1 MRAGGNVRMLRLEGK
16 RVLVTGASSG
26 IGWHLADLIAKR
38 GGQLVLAAR
47 RVDRLHQLRSQI
59 EREGHQR
66 PLVVRCDV
74 SRAVEVDEL
83 RMEVERQCGGIDVL
97 VNNAGRGSFGPFEA
111 ASRDDFES
119 VVNTNLLG
127 VIYCTQAFLPEMLER
142 RRGHIVFV
150 SSVLGQLPAPDHA
163 VYGATK
169 FAVSGLAESLDYELS
184 DRGITITLVE
194 PGLIQSEFAAVSGMP
209 PERFEQIPWKSSEE
223 VAGLIVTAIE
233 REKRRCVPD
242 RLAKLGI
249 DLRRHFPTLMRI
261 VFARALRRVRKA
273 TMKSERT
280 EVGL

>member
-1 MRAGGNVRMLRLEGK
+1 MRAGRKVRVLHLEGK

-38 GGQLVLAAR
+38 GAHLVLAAR
-47 RVDRLHQLRSQI
+47 RIDRLQELRSRI
-59 EREGHQR
+59 ERDGRQR
-66 PLVVRCDV
+66 PVVVRCDV
-74 SRAVEVDEL
+74 SRADEVDEL
-83 RMEVERQCGGIDVL
+83 KMEVERQCGGIDVL
-97 VNNAGRGSFGPFEA
+97 VNNAGRGAYGPFEM
-111 ASRDDFES
+111 ASRNDFES

-127 VIYCTQAFLPEMLER
+127 VIYCTQAFLPAMLER

-169 FAVSGLAESLDYELS
+169 FAVSGLAESLDYEFS

-194 PGLIQSEFAAVSGMP
+194 PGLIRSEFAAVSGMP
-209 PERFEQIPWKSSEE
+209 PERFEQIPWKSSGE
-223 VAGLIVTAIE
+223 VAGLIVAAIE

-242 RLAKLGI
+242 RLAKFGI

-261 VFARALRRVRKA
+261 VFASAVRRLRKA
-273 TMKSERT
+273 TIRSERN
-280 EVGL
+280 EVEI